1 MSNDKCQMN
10 VRYLIKIII
19 LSFVIFNL
27 SFLIFL
33 VGCGD
38 LEGSVTGL
46 TITPSSSTVGL
57 NQSQSFAASGTDA
70 YGIAVLVSPTW
81 SVTGGVGTIS
91 SNGFFTAGASAGSG
105 GVVGSYDGVS
115 ASAAITVTDTC
126 WVSGTVT
133 GARDAGG
140 VQNIVVAL
148 RNTSYS
154 DSTNSSGN
162 YSISGI
168 PAGSYEVYTAETAIY
183 QVASYEVTLT
193 SGETETKN
201 FTLIVKPGI
210 PEIPT
215 TSLPDLGI

>member
-19 LSFVIFNL
+19 PSFVIFNL
-27 SFLIFL
+27 LFVIFL
-33 VGCGD
+33 FGCGD

-46 TITPSSSTVGL
+46 TITPSSATVGI
-57 NQSQSFAASGTDA
+57 NQSQSFSAAGTDA
-70 YGIAVLVSPTW
+70 YGIAVIVSPSW

-91 SNGFFTAGASAGSG
+91 SNGLFTAGSSAGSG
-105 GVVGSYDGVS
+105 SVMGSYDGVS
-115 ASAAITVTDTC
+115 ASAAITITDTC

-133 GARDAGG
+133 GARDTGG
-140 VQNIVVAL
+140 VQNVLVAL

-154 DSTNSSGN
+154 DSTDSSGK

-183 QVASYEVTLT
+183 QIASYEVTLT

-201 FTLIVKPGI
+201 FTLIVKPGV

-215 TSLPDLGI
+215 TTEFTF